1 MHRWLTVRAITTSA
15 LILSIELRSAD
26 GRSADQIDDLVDQL
40 ADLILG
46 YATSDNPDLDAVMN
60 TRYRFPGF
68 NKKVLERVSV
78 ERLTSPENEYQN
90 LKGFTGESLSHWFYT
105 SFDNPL
111 ALSPPKA
118 HSSDPAFDLVAL
130 MQKGC
135 TVRVACIQAK
145 TSAGNGRH
153 WQVLPSPN

>member
-1 MHRWLTVRAITTSA
+1 
-15 LILSIELRSAD
+15 
-26 GRSADQIDDLVDQL
+26 
-40 ADLILG
+40 
-46 YATSDNPDLDAVMN
+46 MN

-135 TVRVACIQAK
+135 TVRVACIKTK
-145 TSAGNGRH
+145 TSAGNGATLAGAAIAKFKTLQSGRFELELSAEL
-153 WQVLPSPN
+153 QLLARMPTMRAN